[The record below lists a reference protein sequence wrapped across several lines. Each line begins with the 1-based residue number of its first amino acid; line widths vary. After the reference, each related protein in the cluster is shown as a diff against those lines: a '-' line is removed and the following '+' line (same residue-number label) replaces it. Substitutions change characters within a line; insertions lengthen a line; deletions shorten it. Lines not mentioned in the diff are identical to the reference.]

1 MIDTFETLAMKF
13 SIQFI
18 TGRPHH
24 LNSMALVNIRKETKE
39 SLRTSFM
46 EHFGKVVFIIR
57 NLDHE
62 VSLHPW
68 DRQKRNK
75 YHFNIDKKS
84 QGHRY
89 AHYIR
94 PSTNGAR
101 ILDEALN
108 TYILQQ
114 PRKDTTPFYRTHT
127 NTSGIIATKIT
138 QSKSVRP

>member
-1 MIDTFETLAMKF
+1 MTVITTSFSLYILIHTTSTSPISTYILWVVLSFVGFSPLSWFTRLPQHMIDTFETLAMKF

-68 DRQKRNK
+68 
-75 YHFNIDKKS
+75 
-84 QGHRY
+84 
-89 AHYIR
+89 
-94 PSTNGAR
+94 
-101 ILDEALN
+101 L
-108 TYILQQ
+108 
-114 PRKDTTPFYRTHT
+114 
-127 NTSGIIATKIT
+127 
-138 QSKSVRP
+138 